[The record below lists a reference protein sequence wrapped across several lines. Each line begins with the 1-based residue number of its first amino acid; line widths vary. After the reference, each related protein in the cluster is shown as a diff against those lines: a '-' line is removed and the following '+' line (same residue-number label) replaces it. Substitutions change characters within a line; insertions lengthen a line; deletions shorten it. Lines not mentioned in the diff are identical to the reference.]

1 MVNVKKEGV
10 ILSKTSEDFENKG
23 VLNPAI
29 YQDGSTLHMFY
40 RAVRQGNYST
50 IGYCRLEGPT
60 TVVER
65 STLPVLVPD
74 FDYEA
79 HGVEDPRIVK
89 IDELYYL
96 TFTAY
101 DGVNAL
107 GALATS
113 TDLRKFTKVGCIVQ
127 QYTFEEFERLAKCNA
142 PLNEKYERFHL
153 HNNIDNNPN
162 RKLTLW
168 DKNVVFFPEK
178 INGKFCF
185 FHRIR
190 PDIQLVMVDD
200 LGQLTTKFWED
211 YYLNFNKHIVLS
223 SKFDHEI
230 SYIGAGCPPIKT
242 DSGWLCIYHGVRDS
256 ALGYV
261 YSACAALLDLAD
273 PMIEISRLP
282 YPLFQPD
289 QDWELKGVV
298 NNVVFPTGTAVFD
311 DTLYIYY
318 GGADKCIGCASV
330 SVKELLKELIKFKS

>member
-1 MVNVKKEGV
+1 MITIKKEGV
-10 ILSKTSEDFENKG
+10 ILSKTAYDFENKG
-23 VLNPAI
+23 VLNPAV
-29 YQDGSTLHMFY
+29 YQDGTTVHLFY

-50 IGYCRLEGPT
+50 VGYCRLEGPT

-65 STLPVLVPD
+65 SPTPIMIPE

-79 HGVEDPRIVK
+79 HGIEDPRIVK
-89 IDELYYL
+89 IDELFYL
-96 TFTAY
+96 SFTAY

-107 GALATS
+107 GAVATS
-113 TDLRKFTKVGCIVQ
+113 SDLKNFTKLGFVVQ
-127 QYTFEEFERLAKCNA
+127 QFTFIEFERLAKCNA

-162 RKLTLW
+162 KKLTLW

-190 PDIQLVMVDD
+190 PDIQLVMVENLTD
-200 LGQLTTKFWED
+200 LTPQFWED
-211 YYLNFNKHIVLS
+211 YYLNFSKHIVLS

-242 DSGWLCIYHGVRDS
+242 EPGWLCIYHGVHDAAS
-256 ALGYV
+256 GYV
-261 YSACAALLDLAD
+261 YSACAALLDLEN
-273 PMIEISRLP
+273 PTIELARLP
-282 YPLFQPD
+282 YPLFQPEE
-289 QDWELKGVV
+289 DWELKGVV
-298 NNVVFPTGTAVFD
+298 NNVVFPTGTALFD

-318 GGADKCIGCASV
+318 GGADKCIGCASL
-330 SVKELLKELIKFKS
+330 SLKALLSELSLYKL